1 MPFPGAGHVI
11 FPAPGNPQITINVE
25 ILVRSLLAPY
35 DASMSERV
43 SREKVAEALQQYR
56 SGWVPSLRILSLLV
70 RHVETIS

>member
-1 MPFPGAGHVI
+1 MI

-43 SREKVAEALQQYR
+43 SREKVAEALQRYR
-56 SGWVPSLRILSLLV
+56 SGWGSLP
-70 RHVETIS
+70 